1 MVLHIASFNIN
12 VGRAPLRR
20 VQTIQAC
27 ESLKA
32 DIILL
37 QETHA
42 TNTLVAD
49 WGRLFK
55 GHWFLSGFPTPKAGV
70 AICLSHKICAQQ
82 LSFKEIYRG
91 HLISMDFVC
100 NKQKIIVVNVYA
112 PSDPIERKKN
122 FFHSKGFY

>member
-1 MVLHIASFNIN
+1 MVLNIASLNIN
-12 VGRAPLRR
+12 GGWALLRR

-27 ESLKA
+27 ESLKT
-32 DIILL
+32 DIILP

-42 TNTLVAD
+42 TNTLVAK

-55 GHWFLSGFPTPKAGV
+55 GQWFLSGFPTPKAAV
-70 AICLSHKICAQQ
+70 AIFLSHKICAQK